1 MLVRK
6 AQRSFEF
13 LFPPKR
19 GASCGLTSR
28 MQFFFSTYERLIR
41 DAPLKASSLKDK
53 KNKRR
58 PFFLVY
64 PEEQQ
69 KGQQQSRPKISLPQI
84 WPLFPPFSN
93 PIARGKTKTTASPIH
108 SFRCAAPS
116 SKKRSIFLSSLLL
129 RRRQHTNP
137 IFIACFAFWAFFS
150 HAHLRMRKKNF
161 PSKQSV
167 AGGRREEKKR
177 CPLLR

>member
-1 MLVRK
+1 
-6 AQRSFEF
+6 
-13 LFPPKR
+13 
-19 GASCGLTSR
+19 

-41 DAPLKASSLKDK
+41 DAPLKAPSLKDP
-53 KNKRR
+53 KNTTKGAFFPRLSGRAAKRATAIAAQDL
-58 PFFLVY
+58 PAPNSAAFFLPFQTRSLEVRQRRQHR
-64 PEEQQ
+64 P
-69 KGQQQSRPKISLPQI
+69 SIHSVALPLRPKKDPS
-84 WPLFPPFSN
+84 FS
-93 PIARGKTKTTASPIH
+93 P
-108 SFRCAAPS
+108 
-116 SKKRSIFLSSLLL
+116 LL